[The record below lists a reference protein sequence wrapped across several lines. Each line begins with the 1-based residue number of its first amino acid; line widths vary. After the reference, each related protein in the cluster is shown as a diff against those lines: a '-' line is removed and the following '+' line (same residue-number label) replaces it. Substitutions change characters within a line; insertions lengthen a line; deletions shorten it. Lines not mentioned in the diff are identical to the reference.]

1 MDATTYDT
9 LYYLLVTLAV
19 MGSLFFVGGLIA
31 FFFRKKVDEKIRKK
45 FTVLSVVVFLLG
57 FMAVALPIF
66 YTVYLQ
72 IDLTSTADSYEL
84 SLEGMAEAGDYEG
97 VEALL
102 IEGTDPD
109 QTYQPEEGNAPI
121 LCAAI
126 NGDKEM
132 VELLLEYGADINA
145 VDFNGETALFFAAT
159 DIKGTDMLEFLI
171 ENGAD
176 VTHKSDQGVT
186 AAHVAAAA
194 SNLDAVK
201 LLHKSGADMTALST
215 AGYSIIYY
223 ACTPGSNLPSKD
235 LLEYL
240 VDCGADLT
248 YENSAGKDLAEI
260 LKESQTNYIALHAED
275 EDFDN
280 DKQNDVYGEAL
291 KYMEAKVSSAQKSA
305 EKKKK

>member
-1 MDATTYDT
+1 MNAANYDT

-19 MGSLFFVGGLIA
+19 MGSLFFVGGLIG
-31 FFFRKKVDEKIRKK
+31 FFFRKKIDEKIRKK
-45 FTVLSVVVFLLG
+45 FTVLSVVIFLLG
-57 FMAVALPIF
+57 FLAVAFPVF

-72 IDLTSTADSYEL
+72 LDLTITADSYET
-84 SLEGMAEAGDYEG
+84 SLEGMAEAGDYDG

-102 IEGTDPD
+102 LDGADPD
-109 QTYQPEEGNAPI
+109 MTYQPAEGNAPI

-145 VDFNGETALFFAAT
+145 EDTKGETALFFAAT
-159 DIKGTDMLEFLI
+159 DTESTEMLEFLI

-176 VTHKSDQGVT
+176 VNHLSHSGVT
-186 AAHVAAAA
+186 ATHIAAA
-194 SNLDAVK
+194 SSNLDSVK
-201 LLHKSGADMTALST
+201 LLKKSGAKMDAVTAS
-215 AGYSIIYY
+215 GYSIIYY
-223 ACTPGSNLPSKD
+223 ACTPATLPSKD

-240 VDCGADLT
+240 VDGGADLT
-248 YENSAGKDLAEI
+248 YTDLEENDLADI
-260 LKESQTNYIALHAED
+260 LEKSHVNYIANHSED

-280 DKQNDVYGEAL
+280 DKQNEAYNKAI
-291 KYMEAKVSSAQKSA
+291 KYLRAKVDSAMKSA